1 MRRRQFLRLLGG
13 TAAWPLAARAQQS
26 AMPVIGLLS
35 SRSSATDAPL
45 IAVMRQGLN
54 ETGLVEGR
62 NFTFDYRSA
71 AGQYDRLASLA
82 ADLVHRQVALIVA
95 IGGETAASAAK
106 GATATIPIVFVG
118 GADPVRT
125 GIVSSL
131 HRPGGNIT
139 GVSAFQVELE
149 PKKLELL
156 RELRP
161 NAARIAVLVNPN
173 TQYAENQVN
182 DLKAAARS
190 VGQEIDLLQA
200 STIRDIDAA
209 FKRIAQMCAEALL
222 VATDPFFFTRAT
234 QLVVLATRHAIP
246 TLYHRR
252 EFVVIGGLISYGTNT
267 EDTYRLL
274 GVYAGR
280 VLKGEKPGDLP
291 IQLPTKYELVV
302 NLATARALDLDV
314 PATLL
319 ARADEVIE

>member
-1 MRRRQFLRLLGG
+1 M
-13 TAAWPLAARAQQS
+13 
-26 AMPVIGLLS
+26 
-35 SRSSATDAPL
+35 
-45 IAVMRQGLN
+45 
-54 ETGLVEGR
+54 
-62 NFTFDYRSA
+62 
-71 AGQYDRLASLA
+71 
-82 ADLVHRQVALIVA
+82 
-95 IGGETAASAAK
+95 
-106 GATATIPIVFVG
+106 
-118 GADPVRT
+118 
-125 GIVSSL
+125 
-131 HRPGGNIT
+131 
-139 GVSAFQVELE
+139 
-149 PKKLELL
+149 
-156 RELRP
+156 
-161 NAARIAVLVNPN
+161 LVNPN

-209 FKRIAQMCAEALL
+209 FKRIAQMRAEALL

-234 QLVVLATRHAIP
+234 QLVVLATRHQIP

-314 PATLL
+314 PATLI